1 MIELLWSIFDI
12 MLVLLLLALAWTTCS
27 TQDVKRAVTLFIAMG
42 LLLAIV
48 WARLKAPDLALAEA
62 VIGAGISGALLLS
75 AIKDYPVTP
84 MVSHRSRL
92 IEGIINSL
100 TLALTILMSWAV
112 WHGLNMS
119 DGIRLSEQV
128 FSQLPV
134 SGVSNPV
141 TAVLLNYRAYDTL
154 LELAV
159 VLTAVLTVLTLNEKR
174 SDYQGSTSPLLQGM
188 TRWLVPLLVV
198 TSGYLLWVGAHAPG
212 GAFQAG
218 AMLAAAMILLQ
229 LAYPSRRAEFNNYLL
244 KILLVIGIFTFV
256 LVGLWMMSRNDDFLA
271 FTPAWAGT
279 LILIIETAATISI
292 ASALTL
298 AYLGGRPGGWEGRGS
313 EGKAREDTHRT
324 SRSITE
330 NGGAG

>member
-12 MLVLLLLALAWTTCS
+12 TLVLLLLALAWTTCS

-75 AIKDYPVTP
+75 AIKDYPSNVAN
-84 MVSHRSRL
+84 HRSRL

-100 TLALTILMSWAV
+100 TLALMILMSWAV

-174 SDYQGSTSPLLQGM
+174 ADYESSSPLLQGM

-229 LAYPSRRAEFNNYLL
+229 LAYPSKRQEFNNYLL

-256 LVGLWMMSRNDDFLA
+256 LVGLWMMSLNDDFLA
-271 FTPAWAGT
+271 FTPAWAGS
-279 LILIIETAATISI
+279 LILIIETAATVSI
-292 ASALTL
+292 ATALTL
-298 AYLGGRPGGWEGRGS
+298 AYLGGRPRGWE
-313 EGKAREDTHRT
+313 DTNRT
-324 SRSITE
+324 SRSIAE

>member
-1 MIELLWSIFDI
+1 MIEILWLIFDI
-12 MLVLLLLALAWTTCS
+12 MLVLLLIALAWTTCS
-27 TQDVKRAVTLFIAMG
+27 TSDVMRAVSLFIAMG
-42 LLLAIV
+42 LLLAII

-75 AIKDYPVTP
+75 AIKDYPSTDID
-84 MVSHRSRL
+84 SHRSPL
-92 IEGIINSL
+92 THGIINTF

-128 FSQLPV
+128 IAQLPF

-141 TAVLLNYRAYDTL
+141 TAVLLNFRAYDTL

-159 VLTAVLTVLTLNEKR
+159 VLTAVLTVLILNDKR
-174 SDYQGSTSPLLQGM
+174 ADSTTTSRLLQGM

-229 LAYPSRRAEFNNYLL
+229 LAYPTIHQGFNLYLL
-244 KILLVIGIFTFV
+244 RLLLVVGIFTFV
-256 LVGLWMMSRNDDFLA
+256 LVGLWMMSANDDFLT
-271 FTPAWAGT
+271 FTPALAGT
-279 LILIIETAATISI
+279 LILVIETAATISI
-292 ASALTL
+292 AAALTL
-298 AYLGGRPGGWEGRGS
+298 AYIGGRPTGWEGGNDSNR
-313 EGKAREDTHRT
+313 A
-324 SRSITE
+324 ITE
-330 NGGAG
+330 KGGAA

>member
-12 MLVLLLLALAWTTCS
+12 TLVLLLLALAWSTCS
-27 TQDVKRAVTLFIAMG
+27 TRDVMRAVTLFIAMG
-42 LLLAIV
+42 LLLAII

-75 AIKDYPVTP
+75 AIRDYPSTA
-84 MVSHRSRL
+84 MVSHHSAL
-92 IEGIINSL
+92 IKGMINIM

-119 DGIRLSEQV
+119 DGVRLSEQV
-128 FSQLPV
+128 ISQLPV

-141 TAVLLNYRAYDTL
+141 TAVLLNFRAYDTL

-174 SDYQGSTSPLLQGM
+174 AGYKVSSPLLQGM

-229 LAYPSRRAEFNNYLL
+229 LAYPPRRQEFNNYLL

-256 LVGLWMMSRNDDFLA
+256 LVGLWMMSLNDDFLA
-271 FTPAWAGT
+271 FTPVWAGI
-279 LILIIETAATISI
+279 LILIIETAATASI
-292 ASALTL
+292 ATALTL
-298 AYLGGRPGGWEGRGS
+298 AYLGGRPKGWEDGNHTDS
-313 EGKAREDTHRT
+313 KIA
-324 SRSITE
+324 E
-330 NGGAG
+330 NGGAE

>member
-1 MIELLWSIFDI
+1 MMIELLWFIFDI
-12 MLVLLLLALAWTTCS
+12 TLVLLLLALAWTTCS
-27 TQDVKRAVTLFIAMG
+27 TQNVMRAVTLFIAMG

-75 AIKDYPVTP
+75 AIRDYPSTS
-84 MVSHRSRL
+84 MVRHRSTL
-92 IEGIINSL
+92 IEGMINIL

-119 DGIRLSEQV
+119 DGVGLSDQV
-128 FSQLPV
+128 ISQLPV

-141 TAVLLNYRAYDTL
+141 TAVLLNFRAYDTL

-159 VLTAVLTVLTLNEKR
+159 VLTAVLTILTLNDKR
-174 SDYQGSTSPLLQGM
+174 ADHEAASPLLQGM

-198 TSGYLLWVGAHAPG
+198 TAGYLLWVGAHAPG

-218 AMLAAAMILLQ
+218 AMLAAAMILLR
-229 LAYPSRRAEFNNYLL
+229 LSNPSSMRGFNVYLL
-244 KILLVIGIFTFV
+244 RVLLVIGILIFV
-256 LVGLWMMSRNDDFLA
+256 LVGVWMMSVNDDFLS

-279 LILIIETAATISI
+279 LILIIEFAATLSI
-292 ASALTL
+292 ATALTL
-298 AYLGGRPGGWEGRGS
+298 AYLGGRPKGWEPGNP
-313 EGKAREDTHRT
+313 THST
-324 SRSITE
+324 ITHK
-330 NGGAG
+330 GDSK